1 MEELNFNEIIDFA
14 ISKEEEAVQFYQE
27 LQNIAKFNS
36 QKSVLKDFENMEKGH
51 INILNNIKQKNE
63 KHFENIPNVQDLKIS
78 DYLVETKFTESSDYQ
93 DIIIIAMKREEKAH
107 NLYITLANKSTDTEI
122 KELFQ
127 KLASEEAKHKLHF
140 EKIYEDEI
148 LSGN

>member
-27 LQNIAKFNS
+27 LQNRAKFNS
-36 QKSVLKDFENMEKGH
+36 QKTVLKEFENMEKGH

-63 KHFENIPNVQDLKIS
+63 KHFENIPNVQDLSIS
-78 DYLVETKFTESSDYQ
+78 NYLVETEFTESSDYQ
-93 DIIIIAMKREEKAH
+93 DIIIIAMKREEKAF
-107 NLYITLANKSTDTEI
+107 NLYNDLASKTTDIEI
-122 KELFQ
+122 KNLFE
-127 KLASEEAKHKLHF
+127 KLSSEEAKHKLHF

-148 LSGN
+148 LTDN